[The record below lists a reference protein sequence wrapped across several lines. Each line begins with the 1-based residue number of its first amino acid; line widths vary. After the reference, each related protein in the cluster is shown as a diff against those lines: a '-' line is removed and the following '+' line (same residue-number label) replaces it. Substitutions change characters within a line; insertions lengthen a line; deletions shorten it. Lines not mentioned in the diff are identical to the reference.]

1 MADKSASAAPQNKA
15 PESDGEPMTPSDHS
29 DAEHDD
35 DSDSDRD
42 DSDYQSEDGTDD
54 SSEGDVDKPNI
65 KWTGYNK
72 KVPVIMFH
80 SEAVLQN
87 ISKYKKVGER
97 FHMGFKFGSTES
109 RIIRTVLLAH
119 GFHEVSSNN
128 SDFNMLWTG
137 GHLKPLTLRS
147 MSEFQKIN
155 HFPRS
160 YELTRKDRLYKNVQR
175 MQQIKGSRNFNFVP
189 MSFVIPAEYQEFCAA
204 FSRDKGPWII
214 KPVASSRGRGVH
226 LVNHPDQVPLEEN
239 LIISRYILNPLLIDG
254 FKFDVRLYV
263 AVTSY
268 DPLVIY
274 LYEEGLT
281 RFATVRYEK
290 SNRNLRNQCMHL
302 TNYSVNKKS
311 NGYVKNDDPDI
322 EDYGNKWSL
331 GALLRYLKR
340 LGTDTAALMMKIED
354 VIVKTI
360 LSAELHIAAATKM
373 FVNNKWNCFELYGF
387 DILIDDTMKPWI
399 LEVNLSPSLVC
410 DSPLDLKIKTNLVC
424 DLFSAIGIVCH
435 DPILKNYQQTR
446 KNREFAAQMNCGRS
460 KRRPASAGASTSSS
474 HGNRTSYFRR
484 GMSGLN
490 SEEIKIVRRIKEEET
505 RKGGWVRLF
514 PSPDSWDLYSPFLQ
528 FATTHNL
535 MLHQRLYPHRHK
547 TMMYKCL
554 SPVTSLG
561 SRAKMVYNNLANSV
575 SNLSKFENEN
585 CESFVQAQRRALQY
599 ERKLE
604 ERRVRPRKPRRGRS
618 RRAKKSKS
626 PSEAITSHAILADK
640 VATTSS
646 SSPTKPFF
654 YSSLDGLD
662 KVSSSYCT
670 LSRTCPSPIAGM
682 SAYSSQAPSETLLD
696 YSKNKDLTSQI
707 DAALQ
712 KVDIIEI
719 LENGGNLSQ
728 LQARTAFALYLNKV
742 QQRLLK
748 EATSTEEGNVDSL
761 NDQMDLVL
769 RFLKRAAVNLQRN
782 FRVVVPSKK
791 LPLKERAR
799 ILAKELAEF
808 VQHYKKETLQ
818 LKKTLQNE
826 MKDDITQPISAEDFN
841 RFLQYSNESEL
852 EMVLTTYAKLKK
864 SASIFLGE
872 STTASLDDSQSSS
885 ISSTSPKE
893 GKVST
898 NPKKEGTHRG
908 KKNTS
913 PPKTS
918 RIPTQRPA
926 SASSSRCLSA
936 ATQDISVDT
945 YNERAIQ
952 DALQNLVAK
961 QQLRQ
966 YSAHRGTGILS
977 SKICDSKP
985 SALSLN
991 KRSKSLDRKSSKS
1004 CCMASASSMSNINRK
1019 ENLYIGLG
1027 KSVSDTIAT
1036 TADHTHSHEVCFDAN
1051 PCKHTSASLGDL
1063 NSSKLEQ
1070 PLQIDGASLS
1080 CKTIGSLDT
1089 FHLKGE
1095 SFLISQALSTSSS
1108 GDHHKKNPNNANNNN
1123 NNNNFC
1129 SNKIKTCNDKIN
1141 SDKSSLQHLKKM
1153 VLPPAYP
1160 SSLPLYFTSITG
1172 SQPDKRGGQCLRS
1185 PKDPLQKHSESY
1197 LLPTANNEL
1206 ISAVSPSQKFFQQWK
1221 HQLPV
1226 HQQSQLLHKQ
1236 HIKKHAKL
1244 HNLVLQK
1251 SAPLPSPSFD
1261 FTVKQQQSVFTPR
1274 PPVHRPRKATNL
1286 YKANSCLIPQPS
1298 PKSGEQ
1304 KTRRVTSSYKT
1315 L

>member
-1 MADKSASAAPQNKA
+1 
-15 PESDGEPMTPSDHS
+15 MTPSDHS

-87 ISKYKKVGER
+87 VSKYKKVGER

-137 GHLKPLTLRS
+137 GHLKPLTLRN

-239 LIISRYILNPLLIDG
+239 LIISRYIQNPLLIDG

-446 KNREFAAQMNCGRS
+446 KNREFAAQMNCGR

-490 SEEIKIVRRIKEEET
+490 SEEIKIVRRIKEEEA

-604 ERRVRPRKPRRGRS
+604 ERRVRPRKARRGRS

-696 YSKNKDLTSQI
+696 YSKNKALTSQI

-913 PPKTS
+913 PPKNPSDIAFKGEIPPGFHRKPSCHPSTGNVPYTLSGPGQQQKTFVNIYSQKITQSRPSSVINFKPAS

-952 DALQNLVAK
+952 DALQNLVIKAATSPIFCTQRYWNSI
-961 QQLRQ
+961 QQ
-966 YSAHRGTGILS
+966 
-977 SKICDSKP
+977 
-985 SALSLN
+985 
-991 KRSKSLDRKSSKS
+991 
-1004 CCMASASSMSNINRK
+1004 
-1019 ENLYIGLG
+1019 NL
-1027 KSVSDTIAT
+1027 
-1036 TADHTHSHEVCFDAN
+1036 
-1051 PCKHTSASLGDL
+1051 
-1063 NSSKLEQ
+1063 
-1070 PLQIDGASLS
+1070 
-1080 CKTIGSLDT
+1080 
-1089 FHLKGE
+1089 
-1095 SFLISQALSTSSS
+1095 
-1108 GDHHKKNPNNANNNN
+1108 
-1123 NNNNFC
+1123 
-1129 SNKIKTCNDKIN
+1129 
-1141 SDKSSLQHLKKM
+1141 
-1153 VLPPAYP
+1153 
-1160 SSLPLYFTSITG
+1160 
-1172 SQPDKRGGQCLRS
+1172 
-1185 PKDPLQKHSESY
+1185 
-1197 LLPTANNEL
+1197 
-1206 ISAVSPSQKFFQQWK
+1206 
-1221 HQLPV
+1221 
-1226 HQQSQLLHKQ
+1226 
-1236 HIKKHAKL
+1236 
-1244 HNLVLQK
+1244 
-1251 SAPLPSPSFD
+1251 
-1261 FTVKQQQSVFTPR
+1261 
-1274 PPVHRPRKATNL
+1274 
-1286 YKANSCLIPQPS
+1286 
-1298 PKSGEQ
+1298 
-1304 KTRRVTSSYKT
+1304 
-1315 L
+1315 